1 MSNIRPSNL
10 PIEETDLIGFVHT
23 DRGIDGSA
31 KFNLANVSSA
41 LNLDGM
47 ATQAPSNVAITGG
60 TIDGTTVG
68 ATTPS
73 TVAATTG
80 TFSGN
85 VAVGS
90 NAVTI
95 STGGNVTAIDTV
107 QVNSGTIRTTLTY
120 DTGVAVIGSY
130 TNHPVSL
137 RVNQTQVGQLTT
149 TGLNS
154 TAIGAT
160 TPSTGAFTTVTA
172 TGAADTIIGSESGTG
187 SGTGGGVI
195 AATASANGNA
205 SFGWRTNGV
214 NRWVMDTVGT
224 SDSESV
230 RIRKLGTGA
239 ASVGTFSSTG
249 LDVTGT
255 ISSTGALTVN
265 STAVSPIGLTLI
277 GDNNS
282 YNPRMVF
289 KTGTGS
295 SAGKLDWLDASSV
308 LQARFSYNDSIGG
321 AFEWKPGGSTNAMS
335 LTSSGLAVTGALS
348 STTGATFATGS
359 GSVGV
364 GTASPNLNGNTRAL
378 TISSETTAGTTSAA
392 LDIKGVRSSD
402 GSSGQITFYN
412 GSSLNAL
419 INVARRGA
427 DNSGSIEIYTS
438 NAGSLAERLR
448 IDSSGNLLIATTSFP
463 SAAHASA
470 TQIRVGLTGTVFSQN
485 SAGLGLAGMNLIDN
499 AYVRNSTGDFAY
511 LTSAKA
517 SRVLCTSGNVYLQ
530 TSTGSDTSDAAVS
543 FSSRAIISDTGLAV
557 TGTQKLQN
565 SVVVNSSTQS
575 ILTNSSD
582 GIAGL
587 CWIRNS
593 NVGGQALVLWD
604 ASHGFTIVSQ
614 LGSIFTTSSPSATE
628 IQLSLGGTNPYYIQA
643 IAGAT
648 RNGDTLRVSA
658 INNH

>member
-295 SAGKLDWLDASSV
+295 AAGKLDWLDASSV

-335 LTSSGLAVTGALS
+335 LTSSGLAVTGTLS

>member
-1 MSNIRPSNL
+1 
-10 PIEETDLIGFVHT
+10 
-23 DRGIDGSA
+23 
-31 KFNLANVSSA
+31 
-41 LNLDGM
+41 
-47 ATQAPSNVAITGG
+47 
-60 TIDGTTVG
+60 
-68 ATTPS
+68 
-73 TVAATTG
+73 
-80 TFSGN
+80 
-85 VAVGS
+85 
-90 NAVTI
+90 
-95 STGGNVTAIDTV
+95 
-107 QVNSGTIRTTLTY
+107 
-120 DTGVAVIGSY
+120 
-130 TNHPVSL
+130 
-137 RVNQTQVGQLTT
+137 
-149 TGLNS
+149 
-154 TAIGAT
+154 
-160 TPSTGAFTTVTA
+160 
-172 TGAADTIIGSESGTG
+172 
-187 SGTGGGVI
+187 
-195 AATASANGNA
+195 
-205 SFGWRTNGV
+205 
-214 NRWVMDTVGT
+214 
-224 SDSESV
+224 
-230 RIRKLGTGA
+230 
-239 ASVGTFSSTG
+239 
-249 LDVTGT
+249 
-255 ISSTGALTVN
+255 
-265 STAVSPIGLTLI
+265 
-277 GDNNS
+277 
-282 YNPRMVF
+282 MVF

-348 STTGATFATGS
+348 STTGATFATSS

-448 IDSSGNLLIATTSFP
+448 IDSSG
-463 SAAHASA
+463 

>member
-1 MSNIRPSNL
+1 
-10 PIEETDLIGFVHT
+10 
-23 DRGIDGSA
+23 
-31 KFNLANVSSA
+31 
-41 LNLDGM
+41 
-47 ATQAPSNVAITGG
+47 
-60 TIDGTTVG
+60 
-68 ATTPS
+68 
-73 TVAATTG
+73 
-80 TFSGN
+80 
-85 VAVGS
+85 
-90 NAVTI
+90 
-95 STGGNVTAIDTV
+95 
-107 QVNSGTIRTTLTY
+107 
-120 DTGVAVIGSY
+120 
-130 TNHPVSL
+130 
-137 RVNQTQVGQLTT
+137 
-149 TGLNS
+149 
-154 TAIGAT
+154 
-160 TPSTGAFTTVTA
+160 
-172 TGAADTIIGSESGTG
+172 
-187 SGTGGGVI
+187 
-195 AATASANGNA
+195 
-205 SFGWRTNGV
+205 
-214 NRWVMDTVGT
+214 
-224 SDSESV
+224 
-230 RIRKLGTGA
+230 
-239 ASVGTFSSTG
+239 
-249 LDVTGT
+249 
-255 ISSTGALTVN
+255 
-265 STAVSPIGLTLI
+265 
-277 GDNNS
+277 
-282 YNPRMVF
+282 
-289 KTGTGS
+289 
-295 SAGKLDWLDASSV
+295 
-308 LQARFSYNDSIGG
+308 
-321 AFEWKPGGSTNAMS
+321 
-335 LTSSGLAVTGALS
+335 
-348 STTGATFATGS
+348 
-359 GSVGV
+359 
-364 GTASPNLNGNTRAL
+364 
-378 TISSETTAGTTSAA
+378 
-392 LDIKGVRSSD
+392 
-402 GSSGQITFYN
+402 
-412 GSSLNAL
+412 L